1 MAKKEFQAAEIEDPV
16 AVEPGPAIVVPDS
29 EESLVKGVAV
39 LRYLGRRPNYQISFK
54 IDGVMT
60 CFCFDRKFDGKNAVC
75 FIPDPEHSFTYVD
88 EEEERKVKTTVV
100 DYLMSMTE
108 KVDEMRLPRFE
119 RLR

>member
-1 MAKKEFQAAEIEDPV
+1 MGKKFESYEEESKAPAIMVEDP
-16 AVEPGPAIVVPDS
+16 
-29 EESLVKGVAV
+29 EESIVKGVAV

-60 CFCFDRKFDGKNAVC
+60 CFCFDREFNGKKNVC
-75 FIPDPEHSFTYVD
+75 FIPDPDHSFKYMDD
-88 EEEERKVKTTVV
+88 EEEKIVKTTVV